1 MLVLFS
7 YILKISFSLAST
19 YVIIYFINDKDEIID
34 YSKSKNITLFILIAS
49 AFINLLFIFSKQL
62 DNYTSFYIGLIIF
75 SFLVYKFIRDK
86 VYGEKLIGFL
96 CYFSIISIC
105 IGYFSYSLLVL
116 ILFYL
121 LNKNY
126 YLLNE
131 TKAFTSKNTEDQNIE
146 LEKDE

>member
-19 YVIIYFINDKDEIID
+19 YVIIYFINDKDEITD

-75 SFLVYKFIRDK
+75 SFLIYKFIRDK
-86 VYGEKLIGFL
+86 VYGEKLIAFL

>member
-7 YILKISFSLAST
+7 YILKISFSLATT

-86 VYGEKLIGFL
+86 VYGEKLIAFL

>member
-7 YILKISFSLAST
+7 YILKISFSLATT

-86 VYGEKLIGFL
+86 VYGEKLIAFL

-121 LNKNY
+121 
-126 YLLNE
+126 
-131 TKAFTSKNTEDQNIE
+131 
-146 LEKDE
+146 